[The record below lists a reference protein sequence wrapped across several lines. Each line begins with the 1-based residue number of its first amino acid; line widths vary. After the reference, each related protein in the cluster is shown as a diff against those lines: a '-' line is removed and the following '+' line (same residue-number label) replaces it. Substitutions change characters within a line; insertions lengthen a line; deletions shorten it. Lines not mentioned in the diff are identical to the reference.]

1 VSRDCGDDPHGENRS
16 SVAGA
21 NHADVL
27 SQRWLAGH
35 SQGIWR
41 RHSDAVNSA
50 LVERWLP
57 GHVESLLKTDL
68 FDEAVSGGLYRVLS
82 ARAERMVGV
91 DLSRAVTEAAAA
103 RHPGLVAVH
112 ADVRALP
119 FGDAEFAA
127 VVSNSTL
134 DHFDSAADITAG
146 LREIGR
152 VLRPGGTLVVTLD
165 NPWNPVVALGKALPR
180 HSLNR
185 AWLRLGRASARV
197 GLLPYHVGATLSL
210 PRLRRLLRSLGFD
223 IAVIAASLVT
233 RRASPLADDRFLR
246 ALGAC
251 EHLARWPTRAVTG
264 HFVAVRAL
272 RRHAS

>member
-1 VSRDCGDDPHGENRS
+1 
-16 SVAGA
+16 
-21 NHADVL
+21 
-27 SQRWLAGH
+27 
-35 SQGIWR
+35 
-41 RHSDAVNSA
+41 
-50 LVERWLP
+50 
-57 GHVESLLKTDL
+57 
-68 FDEAVSGGLYRVLS
+68 
-82 ARAERMVGV
+82 
-91 DLSRAVTEAAAA
+91 
-103 RHPGLVAVH
+103 VAVH

-134 DHFDSAADITAG
+134 DHFDSAADITDS

-223 IAVIAASLVT
+223 VVESDTIMHAPRAIAVIAASLVT